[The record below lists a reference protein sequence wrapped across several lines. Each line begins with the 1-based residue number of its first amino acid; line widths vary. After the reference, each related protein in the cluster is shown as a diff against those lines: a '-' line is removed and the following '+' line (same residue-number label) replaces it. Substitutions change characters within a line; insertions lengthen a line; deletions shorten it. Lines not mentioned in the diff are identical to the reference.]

1 MSVAATEREPGA
13 PEVTT
18 LRVAAYTGGVAVP
31 SARFRV
37 RQYIRPLLQYGILL
51 DEHCSRVGRYPP
63 TPQWARP
70 MWLVAG
76 LLECAVKAPYSYR
89 YDLVVFQRELLSTLV
104 TAERFF
110 STPRILDVDD
120 AIWLHPRGAFT
131 ERLAHLCDAVICG
144 NSFIAKYFDRLGCRT
159 FVVPTAV
166 DTDRFAP
173 MLRRDGPYPIIGWSG
188 TSGNLVQLQRIESA
202 LHRVLMRHKDAKLRV
217 ICDRR
222 PTFSLLPVDR
232 VEYIEWSE
240 EIEVGAVQELSVGLM
255 PLAEDEWSRGK
266 CAFKMLTYMACGIP
280 VVVTPV
286 GVNAELLRRGELGF
300 GARSESEWVDALS
313 QLLSKRELAIRM
325 GTVGRAVV
333 ESGFSR
339 EVVAT
344 KLAGVLR
351 AVSKV
356 RK

>member
-1 MSVAATEREPGA
+1 MTEA
-13 PEVTT
+13 TT
-18 LRVAAYTGGVAVP
+18 LRVAAYTGGSAVP

-37 RQYIRPLLQYGILL
+37 RQYIRPLLRYGIRL

-63 TPQWARP
+63 ARRGARP

-76 LLECAVKAPYSYR
+76 LLECAMKAPSSYR

-104 TAERFF
+104 TVERFF
-110 STPRILDVDD
+110 SAPRILDVDD

-131 ERLAHLCDAVICG
+131 ERLAQLCDAVICG
-144 NSFIAKYFDRLGCRT
+144 NSFIAEYFDSLGCRT

-173 MLRRDGPYPIIGWSG
+173 MPRRDGSSPIIGWSG
-188 TSGNLVQLQRIESA
+188 TSGNLVQLQRIEPA
-202 LHRVLMRHKDAKLRV
+202 LHQILMRYKDARLRV

-240 EIEVGAVQELSVGLM
+240 EIEVGVVQELAIGLM

-266 CAFKMLTYMACGIP
+266 CAFKMLTYMACGVP

-286 GVNAELLRRGELGF
+286 GVNEELLGQGALGF
-300 GARSESEWVDALS
+300 GARSEAEWVGALS
-313 QLLSKRELAIRM
+313 QLLSERELAMRM
-325 GTVGRAVV
+325 GSVGRAVV
-333 ESGFSR
+333 ERGFSR

-351 AVSKV
+351 AVSEV